1 MVCDGQALLAV
12 MPGLGQRRG
21 SSGSRDHPEPT
32 SCTHDAVGPLVVSYR
47 ASEKAASPNS
57 SCIFSQDVRRSELHL
72 FIAMGVTL
80 VCSVLKRD

>member
-1 MVCDGQALLAV
+1 MGRHCCPVVHG
-12 MPGLGQRRG
+12 PGQRRG
-21 SSGSRDHPEPT
+21 SSGSKDHPEPT

-57 SCIFSQDVRRSELHL
+57 LCIFSQEVLRSELHL

-80 VCSVLKRD
+80 VCSVLKGD